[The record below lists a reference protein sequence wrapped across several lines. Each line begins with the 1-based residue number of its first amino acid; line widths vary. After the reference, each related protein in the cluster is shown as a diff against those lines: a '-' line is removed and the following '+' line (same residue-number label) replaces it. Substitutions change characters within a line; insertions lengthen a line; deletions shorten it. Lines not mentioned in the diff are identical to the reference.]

1 MCDPLFWAAAGWE
14 PPAHC
19 STQGSDPAAGDC
31 RSHPHRASELR
42 EPWPCSRVNSCRKS
56 PSLLHL
62 MPTLCHCRRS
72 ARGSRAGEQLPA
84 PCALPSSPLPTR
96 APPPRAR
103 HNAGH
108 WKMKARALPRLGAPP
123 LLTLHIPVPKPA
135 WQPHSW
141 TQTRCPTL
149 PVLTFNPKYP
159 FPGPKMTLNDPLAPA
174 LLIPSCP
181 SHVPPAGWPGLSSL
195 SPGNCC
201 SLPCCK
207 RWGSNSSSSHGGLR
221 FSLQLIPAGSWGY
234 FHPPVTAFSLLS
246 SLQSHQRRSAPAP
259 CSARQCPKACALL
272 PRNSTAP
279 AVQTLLNS
287 LAPGTASA
295 LPARPALGQMLRAD
309 PARESPINTAL
320 STW

>member
-14 PPAHC
+14 PPARC
-19 STQGSDPAAGDC
+19 STQGTDPAAGDC

-96 APPPRAR
+96 AAPPRAR
-103 HNAGH
+103 HNPGH

-123 LLTLHIPVPKPA
+123 LLTLHIPAPKPPR
-135 WQPHSW
+135 QPHSW

-149 PVLTFNPKYP
+149 PVLTFNPEYP
-159 FPGPKMTLNDPLAPA
+159 FPGLKMTLNDPLAPA

-181 SHVPPAGWPGLSSL
+181 SHVPPAGCPGLSSL

-207 RWGSNSSSSHGGLR
+207 RWGSNSSSSSHGGLR

-234 FHPPVTAFSLLS
+234 FHPPVTAFSLPRATCDALP
-246 SLQSHQRRSAPAP
+246 QRPAQPGSAPRPVP
-259 CSARQCPKACALL
+259 CSLVTPQPLLCKRCSIPLPLAQLL
-272 PRNSTAP
+272 PCPAHTPCSGADAP
-279 AVQTLLNS
+279 S
-287 LAPGTASA
+287 
-295 LPARPALGQMLRAD
+295 
-309 PARESPINTAL
+309 
-320 STW
+320 